1 MTNIEF
7 NEFLETVEL
16 TYIWTGVKVKSK
28 GFFEVPDSWLGIIK
42 ELIVELLADGWDG
55 TFYQCKEKWGGLRLY
70 TNYSDPNKII
80 EKYIKLIE
88 EYEESNSR
96 LL

>member
-1 MTNIEF
+1 MTSGEF

-16 TYIWTGVKVKSK
+16 TNIWTGVKVKNK
-28 GFFEVPDSWLGIIK
+28 GFFEVPDSWLDIIK

-80 EKYIKLIE
+80 EKYQNKVD
-88 EYEESNSR
+88 EYEAANS
-96 LL
+96 